1 MERVVEVEKLVQRE
15 VRWDAPLG
23 HTGRASH
30 ALQPHR
36 SHLPAL
42 LPLLQVLVEK
52 EVLVERV
59 VEVEKEVEVERLV
72 HVEKEVGVRNE
83 EVEKLRRDLE
93 LQARAI
99 LGAILAQFGAI
110 L

>member
-1 MERVVEVEKLVQRE
+1 M
-15 VRWDAPLG
+15 
-23 HTGRASH
+23 
-30 ALQPHR
+30 
-36 SHLPAL
+36 
-42 LPLLQVLVEK
+42 
-52 EVLVERV
+52 ERV

-99 LGAILAQFGAI
+99 RAIMAQFSAIL
-110 L
+110 

>member
-1 MERVVEVEKLVQRE
+1 M
-15 VRWDAPLG
+15 
-23 HTGRASH
+23 
-30 ALQPHR
+30 
-36 SHLPAL
+36 
-42 LPLLQVLVEK
+42 
-52 EVLVERV
+52 ERV

-99 LGAILAQFGAI
+99 LGAILAQLRAI

>member
-1 MERVVEVEKLVQRE
+1 M
-15 VRWDAPLG
+15 
-23 HTGRASH
+23 
-30 ALQPHR
+30 
-36 SHLPAL
+36 
-42 LPLLQVLVEK
+42 LVEK

-99 LGAILAQFGAI
+99 RAQFAQSWRNSAQFSDAAHPSNCRRSATATSCWTSSCSSASRRWR
-110 L
+110 

>member
-1 MERVVEVEKLVQRE
+1 MQRE
-15 VRWDAPLG
+15 
-23 HTGRASH
+23 
-30 ALQPHR
+30 
-36 SHLPAL
+36 
-42 LPLLQVLVEK
+42 VLVEK

-99 LGAILAQFGAI
+99 RAIIAQFGAI